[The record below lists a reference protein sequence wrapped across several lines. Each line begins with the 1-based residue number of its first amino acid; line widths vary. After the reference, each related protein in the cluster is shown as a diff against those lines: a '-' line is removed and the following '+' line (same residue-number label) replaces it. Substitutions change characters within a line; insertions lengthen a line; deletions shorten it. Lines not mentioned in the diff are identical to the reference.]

1 MIDKD
6 KLIKALDDP
15 LKFVLYFEE
24 SGFDKPHY
32 YIILPTRDKNEII
45 ILSMI
50 TSQIDKKLKVYKD
63 DKVALESLLYV
74 DGEILDFLIKESLID
89 CNTPFK
95 TNIDEILK
103 KDKLSLKKAN
113 IPLSLVK
120 DIAKKINNSK
130 APRLNLKKSID
141 LSKLSDQ

>member
-6 KLIKALDDP
+6 RLIKALDDP
-15 LKFVLYFEE
+15 LKFVLYFEK

-50 TSQIDKKLKVYKD
+50 TSQINKKLKVYKD

-74 DGEILDFLIKESLID
+74 DGKILDFLIKESLID

-130 APRLNLKKSID
+130 APRLTLKKSID

>member
-24 SGFDKPHY
+24 SCFDKPHY

-50 TSQIDKKLKVYKD
+50 TSQINKKLKVYKD
-63 DKVALESLLYV
+63 DKVALDSLLYV
-74 DGEILDFLIKESLID
+74 DGEILDFLTKESLID

-103 KDKLSLKKAN
+103 KDKLSLKK
-113 IPLSLVK
+113 
-120 DIAKKINNSK
+120 SK
-130 APRLNLKKSID
+130 YPIISCKRYN
-141 LSKLSDQ
+141 